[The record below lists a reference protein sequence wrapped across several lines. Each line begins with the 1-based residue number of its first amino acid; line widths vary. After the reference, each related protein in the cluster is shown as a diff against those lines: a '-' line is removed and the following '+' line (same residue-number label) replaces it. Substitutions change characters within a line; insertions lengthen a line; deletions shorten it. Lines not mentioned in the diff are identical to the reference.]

1 MNFHITL
8 ISDETIEENIS
19 YGVLFLPS
27 VVFVENNE
35 KLLVPNPA
43 TPKYELG
50 FFEKLL
56 MTKSNLINLK
66 GNKKAHVLIEDIG
79 HGTKADLD
87 NLVLD
92 LNQNNFN
99 VYSTY
104 I

>member
-1 MNFHITL
+1 M
-8 ISDETIEENIS
+8 SDEIIEQNIS
-19 YGVLFLPS
+19 YGVVFLPS
-27 VVFVENNE
+27 VVFVENNV
-35 KLLVPNPA
+35 KILIPNSS

-50 FFEKLL
+50 FFDKLL
-56 MTKSNLINLK
+56 AIKSNLSNLET
-66 GNKKAHVLIEDIG
+66 NKKAHILIEDIG

-92 LNQNNFN
+92 LEQNNFK